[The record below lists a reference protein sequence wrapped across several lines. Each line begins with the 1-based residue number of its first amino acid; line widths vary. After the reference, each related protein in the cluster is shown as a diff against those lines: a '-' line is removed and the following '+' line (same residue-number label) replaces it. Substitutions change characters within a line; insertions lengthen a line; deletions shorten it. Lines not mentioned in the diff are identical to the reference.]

1 MALIEA
7 QVAEADEQIGVIRE
21 VLDQHQ
27 ISEGSLFRNDKP
39 DISTSSSSVESDDY
53 AEPLTS
59 DDSMLWNTGDLM
71 AFTTDSL
78 PQGLKSELVE
88 NKWTQCGAGEVSDI
102 SSQSVGFNGDLE

>member
-7 QVAEADEQIGVIRE
+7 QVVEADEQIGVIRE

-53 AEPLTS
+53 TEPLTS
-59 DDSMLWNTGDLM
+59 DDCV
-71 AFTTDSL
+71 
-78 PQGLKSELVE
+78 VE
-88 NKWTQCGAGEVSDI
+88 HR
-102 SSQSVGFNGDLE
+102 

>member
-1 MALIEA
+1 M
-7 QVAEADEQIGVIRE
+7 EADEQIGVIWE

-27 ISEGSLFRNDKP
+27 ISEGLLFRNNEP
-39 DISTSSSSVESDDY
+39 DILASSSSVEPDDY

-59 DDSMLWNTGDLM
+59 DDSVLWNTGDLM